1 MREEK
6 RVQRLRELIG
16 RLDDDQDVAVRD
28 MKAALTTSEYE
39 SYCQNWQGIKEF
51 EADQKLKPDAIK
63 KYEKLLKKAQFLYN
77 KGEGYSASISRSQ
90 VRSKDGR
97 RAAEVW
103 HERAEIAF
111 GKALERL
118 EELVGFEPS
127 LHEWF
132 DRRLDFGAD
141 GNLGPSPGSMPMVK
155 TSRSRE
161 NLMADA
167 QPGVQSKRSLK
178 RYALQQALESLV
190 NHDEI
195 DERAQAEKVAS
206 ARELRAFIKRRKVL

>member
-1 MREEK
+1 MRDEK
-6 RVQRLRELIG
+6 RVIRLRELIA
-16 RLDDDQDVAVRD
+16 RIDDGQDVSIRD
-28 MKAALTTSEYE
+28 MKAVLTTGEYE
-39 SYCQNWQGIKEF
+39 SHDQNWQGIKEF
-51 EADQKLKPDAIK
+51 EADRKLKPDAVK
-63 KYEKLLKKAQFLYN
+63 EYENLLKKAQFLYN
-77 KGEGYSASISRSQ
+77 KGEGYGASTSRSE
-90 VRSKDGR
+90 VRTKNGR
-97 RAAEVW
+97 RAATVW
-103 HERAEIAF
+103 YERAETAF

-132 DRRLDFGAD
+132 DRGLDFSAD

-195 DERAQAEKVAS
+195 DETAQAERVAR
-206 ARELRAFIKRRKVL
+206 ARELREFAKRRKFL